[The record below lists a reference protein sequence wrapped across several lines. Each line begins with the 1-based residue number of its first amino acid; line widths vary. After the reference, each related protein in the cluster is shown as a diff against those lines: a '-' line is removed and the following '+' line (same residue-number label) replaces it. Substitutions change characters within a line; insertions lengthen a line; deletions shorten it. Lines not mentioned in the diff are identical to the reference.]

1 MDIHQLEYIIAI
13 EQEQSVSRAAERLFL
28 TQSAL
33 NQQLLR
39 LESELGTPLFERRS
53 RKMIPTLAG
62 RIYLSTAHRIVDMKQ
77 ETYKMIRDIA
87 QENAGEIAVAYTP
100 EVGARMF
107 TAIYP
112 VFHQKYPDV
121 TFRIH
126 EQRAKGMERLLLQ
139 KAVTFAFTSYY
150 EFSRLAEL
158 EYLDIDSEYMVLAL
172 PSGHPLAHLAG
183 EKSWETLPLLDL
195 RLLQDDNFVM
205 SSRETLMR
213 DMVDYCFAQAGFS
226 PRILFESSST
236 HTIVSMVEAQIALAF
251 IPQSYVRP
259 GSTRIT
265 YFTVPPRLRW
275 MRSVATLKGAY
286 LTKPEKYFIA
296 LATDYVRGMLR
307 ESMGLPK
314 EEPQ

>member
-39 LESELGTPLFERRS
+39 LENELGTPLFERRS
-53 RKMIPTLAG
+53 RMMIPTLAG
-62 RIYLSTAHRIVDMKQ
+62 RIYLAAAHRMVDMKR
-77 ETYKMIRDIA
+77 ETYKIIRDIA
-87 QENAGEIAVAYTP
+87 EETAGEIALAYTP

-112 VFHQKYPDV
+112 IFHKKYPDV
-121 TFRIH
+121 TFRIY
-126 EQRAKGMERLLLQ
+126 EQRVKSMERLLLQ
-139 KAVTFAFTSYY
+139 KAVTFACTTYY
-150 EFSRLAEL
+150 KFSRLPEL
-158 EYLDIDSEYMVLAL
+158 DYLDMDSEYMVLAL
-172 PSGHPLAHLAG
+172 PAGHPLAARAG
-183 EKSWETLPLLDL
+183 EKSWEALPLLDL
-195 RLLQDDNFVM
+195 KLLQNENFVM
-205 SSRETLMR
+205 SSRDTLMR

-236 HTIVSMVEAQIALAF
+236 HTIVSMVEAQIAPAF

-259 GSTRIT
+259 GDTAIV

-275 MRSVATLKGAY
+275 SRSIATLKGAY

-307 ESMGLPK
+307 ESMGLPR
-314 EEPQ
+314 ED